1 MSLSFTIEAAEFG
14 EGGGIPPK
22 FTCEGDDL
30 SPELRWSNGPSL
42 AKSYALIVDD
52 PDAPGGTWT
61 HWIVW
66 NIPAVAIA
74 LPEAV
79 PKKKMLDDGTRQ
91 GVNDFKRIGYG
102 GPCPPRGKPH
112 RYFFRLYAL
121 GDMLDL
127 KAGATRD
134 ELESAMHEQVL
145 SHTALMATYQR

>member
-1 MSLSFTIEAAEFG
+1 MSLSFTIESAEFG

-22 FTCEGDDL
+22 FTCEGDDI
-30 SPELRWSNGPSL
+30 SPELKWSNAPSL
-42 AKSYALIVDD
+42 TKSYALIVDD

-66 NIPAVAIA
+66 NIPAIAIA
-74 LPEAV
+74 LPEAL
-79 PKKKMLDDGTRQ
+79 PKTKTLDDGTRQ

-127 KAGATRD
+127 KAGAPRN
-134 ELESAMHEQVL
+134 ELESAMHEHVL
-145 SHTALMATYQR
+145 SHTTLMAAYQR

>member
-1 MSLSFTIEAAEFG
+1 MSLSFTIESAEFG
-14 EGGGIPPK
+14 EGCGIPPK

-30 SPELRWSNGPSL
+30 SPALQWSNAPSL
-42 AKSYALIVDD
+42 TKSYALIVDD

-61 HWIVW
+61 HWIAW

-79 PKKKMLDDGTRQ
+79 PKEKTLDDGTRQ
-91 GVNDFKRIGYG
+91 GMNDFKRIGYG
-102 GPCPPRGKPH
+102 GPCPPPGKPH

-127 KAGATRD
+127 KAGAPRN
-134 ELESAMHEQVL
+134 ELESSMREHVISQA
-145 SHTALMATYQR
+145 TLMGTYQR